1 MLKARFRA
9 PRPPDI
15 PARMLVLN
23 FVDEEKPSQLMLH
36 DPDSN
41 GAAATPKALA
51 CDPTPADMIAD
62 VDVTSSRAEVGAEP
76 TEKNSWVMSRLD
88 RLDARLQSIEC
99 RLGRIET
106 RLDGIERSA
115 NRSDAVA
122 ADVQAIGSHVDS
134 LQSQVN
140 RVEGIKPFPRI
151 GQSNDIE
158 STKCTQT
165 EVIDNDDKGSG
176 DFRVTD
182 HPSPTIGFSLCS
194 SCRDRDHEYSLARAA
209 NQSFTPRYELTN
221 KELDCPLC
229 AMLLN
234 IASAYV
240 SDTYRSDAE
249 IDEVVL
255 FAKNASLGNGF
266 NYSSDP
272 EGWLYGSG
280 YLDVFLD
287 EG

>member
-51 CDPTPADMIAD
+51 YDPTPADMIAD

-140 RVEGIKPFPRI
+140 RVEGIKPKLSI
-151 GQSNDIE
+151 TTIKVVGTLE
-158 STKCTQT
+158 SL
-165 EVIDNDDKGSG
+165 IIPPL
-176 DFRVTD
+176 
-182 HPSPTIGFSLCS
+182 PSASLCVP
-194 SCRDRDHEYSLARAA
+194 HVE
-209 NQSFTPRYELTN
+209 TETTN
-221 KELDCPLC
+221 T
-229 AMLLN
+229 ALLVPP
-234 IASAYV
+234 IKASHHV
-240 SDTYRSDAE
+240 T
-249 IDEVVL
+249 
-255 FAKNASLGNGF
+255 N
-266 NYSSDP
+266 
-272 EGWLYGSG
+272 
-280 YLDVFLD
+280 
-287 EG
+287 